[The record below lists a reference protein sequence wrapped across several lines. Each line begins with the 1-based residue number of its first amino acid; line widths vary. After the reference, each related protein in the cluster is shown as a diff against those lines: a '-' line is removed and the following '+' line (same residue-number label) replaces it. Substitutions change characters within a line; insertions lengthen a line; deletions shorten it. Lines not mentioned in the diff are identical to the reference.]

1 MYFFI
6 RKTKCEWQRFV
17 MDKRYILNKEDKY
30 AYITLSNGV
39 KKTEQKEKAT
49 VFTFEEA
56 DAILKRAHKKLNG
69 FVMLQLALSSMTS
82 AEQPERNFTVVSRKI
97 FSPEKRNDMYERT
110 HGKCALCGKFVRF
123 DQFTIDHIIPLA
135 KGGTNELD
143 NLQCIC
149 RCCNAMKQDFSKEE
163 FMEKMIE
170 VLAYQMKKKE
180 NRKYRKRVRKCC
192 K

>member
-6 RKTKCEWQRFV
+6 RKTKCERQRFV
-17 MDKRYILNKEDKY
+17 MDERYILNKEDKY

-56 DAILKRAHKKLNG
+56 DAILKRANKKLKG
-69 FVMLQLALSSMTS
+69 FVMLQLATS
-82 AEQPERNFTVVSRKI
+82 YMPPVEQLEQNFPVVSRKT
-97 FSPEKRNDMYERT
+97 FSAERRNDVYERT

-123 DQFTIDHIIPLA
+123 DQFTIDHIIPLE

-143 NLQCIC
+143 NLQCTC

-170 VLAYQMKKKE
+170 VLDYQ
-180 NRKYRKRVRKCC
+180 
-192 K
+192 